1 MKIRSGTAQTVSG
14 VAGTV
19 DFGQPFPNGVDVIFI
34 KWNDNNNPNNTPVQL
49 PSMNMTVSGFDY
61 QAQGPSAGT
70 ISYIALGH

>member
-19 DFGQPFPNGVDVIFI
+19 DFGQPFENGVDVIFA
-34 KWNDNNNPNNTPVQL
+34 KWQDNNNPTSTPTFL
-49 PSMNMTVSGFDY
+49 PTINPTASGFDF
-61 QAQGPSAGT
+61 QAQGPNSGT